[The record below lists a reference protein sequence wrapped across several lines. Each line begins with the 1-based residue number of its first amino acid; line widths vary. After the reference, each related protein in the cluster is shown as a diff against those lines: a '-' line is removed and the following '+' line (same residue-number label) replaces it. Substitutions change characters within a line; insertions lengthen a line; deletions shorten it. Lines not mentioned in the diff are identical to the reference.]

1 VKHSIASGLTIATA
15 VLGFAPLA
23 AFAIPASAA
32 QSPTVVE
39 LFTSQGCSSCPPANA
54 NLVKLSADPN
64 VLALSFSVTYWDYLG
79 WKDIFGKP
87 EFTERQVTYEP
98 GLGQS
103 SPFTPQMVINGHQST
118 VGYDL
123 KDIRSTIA
131 AEPAFTGPAIR
142 LSKDMAALDGTG
154 SPAKAAD
161 VWLVRYASGTVEVP
175 VARGENA
182 GATLP
187 HAHVVH
193 ALTHLGTWSGKP
205 LNLTIPGAK
214 GDLRRAILVQEPNG
228 GKILAAATD

>member
-1 VKHSIASGLTIATA
+1 MKHTIASGLTIATA
-15 VLGFAPLA
+15 ILGLAPIIA
-23 AFAIPASAA
+23 APASAA

-54 NLVKLSADPN
+54 NLVKLSTDPN

-98 GLGQS
+98 ALNQS
-103 SPFTPQMVINGHQST
+103 SPFTPQMVINGHHST

-123 KDIRSTIA
+123 KDLRSTIA
-131 AEPAFTGPAIR
+131 AEPEFTGPAIT
-142 LSKDMAALDGTG
+142 LSKHMAALDGTG
-154 SPAKAAD
+154 SHANQAD
-161 VWLVRYASGTVEVP
+161 VWLVRYAPGTVEVP

-182 GATLP
+182 GETLP

-205 LNLTIPGAK
+205 LNLPIPASK
-214 GDLRRAILVQEPNG
+214 GNLKRAILVQEQNG